1 MQQALDAL
9 KLGAALLFAHGQ
21 TTERTVQ
28 DIRRFAKALHLAV
41 TVAVSWDGIALSLGT
56 PARDGGT
63 IRIDA
68 LSAVVPVSPTSVDM
82 GKVASVVSVIDRMCL
97 RQLALEDATTELEQ
111 IQQSSSV
118 STLRFSLMAGIGAM
132 ALGVIFGAL
141 HLLSLALIGL
151 GGFLGGQ
158 LRRAIARLSD
168 NTLIQP
174 FAAAL
179 LAGAI
184 GAITVRLEFTTLQ
197 RLVAVCPC
205 MVLVPGPHLLN
216 GAIDLMRARV
226 QLGLARLTFASL
238 IVLAISAGLLIGLAL
253 GGTSLP
259 PAAPAHAASLL
270 GDTIAAGVAVAAY
283 GAFFSM
289 PWRLLPVPVLVGM
302 LAHAIR
308 WVAIVLGGASPAMGA
323 LLACLLVGTI
333 IAPVAD
339 RLRLPFAGLA
349 FASVVSLIPGVFLF
363 RMAGGLVELLQQ
375 GATAQADL
383 VGTVIVDAG
392 NAFLI
397 MMAITVG
404 VILPKM
410 ANEWIAARRSH
421 RPNGL

>member
-1 MQQALDAL
+1 
-9 KLGAALLFAHGQ
+9 
-21 TTERTVQ
+21 
-28 DIRRFAKALHLAV
+28 
-41 TVAVSWDGIALSLGT
+41 
-56 PARDGGT
+56 
-63 IRIDA
+63 
-68 LSAVVPVSPTSVDM
+68 
-82 GKVASVVSVIDRMCL
+82 
-97 RQLALEDATTELEQ
+97 
-111 IQQSSSV
+111 
-118 STLRFSLMAGIGAM
+118 
-132 ALGVIFGAL
+132 
-141 HLLSLALIGL
+141 
-151 GGFLGGQ
+151 
-158 LRRAIARLSD
+158 
-168 NTLIQP
+168 
-174 FAAAL
+174 
-179 LAGAI
+179 
-184 GAITVRLEFTTLQ
+184 
-197 RLVAVCPC
+197 

-216 GAIDLMRARV
+216 GAIDLMRARIL
-226 QLGLARLTFASL
+226 LGLARLTYASL

-259 PAAPAHAASLL
+259 PAAPAHAASLP

-308 WVAIVLGGASPAMGA
+308 WVAIVLAGASPAMGA

-383 VGTVIVDAG
+383 VATVIADAG

-410 ANEWIAARRSH
+410 ANEWMAKRRTH